1 MAWVVFLFGKVKAWV
16 RRVMYGAL
24 LYIRF
29 LILLLISAEN
39 CSLHLGKLK
48 FTFKRLLL
56 CLQIWFI
63 GICIIALKKKGIL
76 SLSTQAL
83 YTANFINF
91 V

>member
-1 MAWVVFLFGKVKAWV
+1 
-16 RRVMYGAL
+16 MYGAL

-29 LILLLISAEN
+29 LILLLIYPEN
-39 CSLHLGKLK
+39 YSLHLGKRK
-48 FTFKRLLL
+48 FTLKRLLL

-63 GICIIALKKKGIL
+63 GICIIALKKGIL
-76 SLSTQAL
+76 SLSTQAF